1 MLIKAEYL
9 PYFSIGNNVCVEI
22 TCGLA
27 HRTFWN
33 IISHFGDVRGRFWS
47 LKRLLVI
54 MKQVLVFLMLIYII
68 DVRIIL
74 TWVFNMPRTIT
85 FQPSQELGEFIENL
99 VETGSYNNQSEVVRD
114 GLRLLQEK
122 VASSKLQQL
131 KRLIEEGDNSPDV
144 DGFSIENIKKRLN
157 ES

>member
-1 MLIKAEYL
+1 
-9 PYFSIGNNVCVEI
+9 
-22 TCGLA
+22 
-27 HRTFWN
+27 
-33 IISHFGDVRGRFWS
+33 
-47 LKRLLVI
+47 
-54 MKQVLVFLMLIYII
+54 
-68 DVRIIL
+68 
-74 TWVFNMPRTIT
+74 MPRTIT